1 MNLNNLKSTW
11 KRFVFLNTLDSIN
24 EQFILDI
31 IEQHER
37 YDNRTLPRLA
47 LNASMF
53 IILTTCCQGG

>member
-11 KRFVFLNTLDSIN
+11 KRSVFLNTLDSLN

-37 YDNRTLPRLA
+37 YNNRRLPRLV

-53 IILTTCCQGG
+53 IILTACCQGG

>member
-11 KRFVFLNTLDSIN
+11 KRSVFLNTLDSLN
-24 EQFILDI
+24 DRVILEI

-37 YDNRTLPRLA
+37 YNNRRLPRLV